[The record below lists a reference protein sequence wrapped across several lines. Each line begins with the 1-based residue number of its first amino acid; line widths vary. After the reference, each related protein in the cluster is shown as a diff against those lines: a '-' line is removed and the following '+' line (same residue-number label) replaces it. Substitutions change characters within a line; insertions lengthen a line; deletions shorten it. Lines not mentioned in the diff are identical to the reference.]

1 MIFISSTQEETYH
14 PPWLTPIGGK
24 DRVGN
29 VLIFEKNDRFVKKT
43 SRKIGKRNDRF

>member
-24 DRVGN
+24 DIEIR
-29 VLIFEKNDRFVKKT
+29 IFEFVSKT
-43 SRKIGKRNDRF
+43 FLFII